1 MDYFEKY
8 LGRIIQENSTGN
20 FSSLAG
26 SAGMPADGENT
37 PSNYVGTNT
46 PNIKKKKK
54 KKKSVLPMQK
64 RLADKTPTPVKKI
77 P

>member
-8 LGRIIQENSTGN
+8 LEKVIQENTTGN

-26 SAGMPADGENT
+26 SAGAPATGENT

-46 PNIKKKKK
+46 PNVKKKKK
-54 KKKSVLPMQK
+54 KKKGILPMQK
-64 RLADKTPTPVKKI
+64 RLADKTPVPIKKI

>member
-8 LGRIIQENSTGN
+8 LNKVIQENTTGN

-26 SAGMPADGENT
+26 TAGKPATGENT

-54 KKKSVLPMQK
+54 KKGILPMQK

>member
-8 LGRIIQENSTGN
+8 INKVIQENSTAN
-20 FSSLAG
+20 FSTPAG
-26 SAGMPADGENT
+26 SSGEPANGENT

-54 KKKSVLPMQK
+54 KKKKLLPIQK
-64 RLADKTPTPVKKI
+64 RLADQSPVVIEKI